1 MDNSNSVKGTMET
14 LTLLFLKQY
23 LRYGANQNAQ
33 MKPEFI
39 TLLKTFLTIVAYP
52 MVPFGKEWKHLR
64 TKELL

>member
-39 TLLKTFLTIVAYP
+39 TLLKTFLTIVAYQ